1 MKTIILDF
9 DGTIADTQGVIVATM
24 LDTFSRLGLP
34 DVDEDEIRP
43 TIGLP
48 LWDMFAM
55 LCGITDKEMIDR
67 CVETY
72 RDCFMGHCEGNVILY
87 PGVAETLTKW
97 KQDGMTLA
105 IATSRGRDSLIP
117 MLRSLGILHLIDM
130 AVTVEDVEHAKPAPD
145 MVLKILAATGTDS
158 ADALVVGDTTF
169 DIEMGKAA
177 GCKTCGVTY
186 GNHSREQLL
195 TAEPDFVVDV
205 FSFKELKEEL

>member
-48 LWDMFAM
+48 LWEMFAM

-67 CVETY
+67 CVDTY
-72 RDCFMGHCEGNVILY
+72 RDCFMSHCEGNVSLY

-117 MLRSLGILHLIDM
+117 MLRSLGIHHLIDM

-195 TAEPDFVVDV
+195 TAEPDKVVDV
-205 FSFKELKEEL
+205 FSFKEL

>member
-195 TAEPDFVVDV
+195 TAEPDFVVEGIT
-205 FSFKELKEEL
+205 FIRS